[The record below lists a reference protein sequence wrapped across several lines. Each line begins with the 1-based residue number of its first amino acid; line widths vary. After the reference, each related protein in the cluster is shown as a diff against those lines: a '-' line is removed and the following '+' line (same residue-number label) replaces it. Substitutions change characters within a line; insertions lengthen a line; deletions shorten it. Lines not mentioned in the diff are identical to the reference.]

1 MGRGGQKV
9 AADEDLS
16 SNPAYAPFCGEHF
29 DAMEFASHSLSTSS
43 TTAQAKT
50 IQLQEG
56 IKALHERIRQE
67 VERRQDDLLQ
77 QAESLREAQSFMQGI
92 NLSVDS
98 LQAAMRRV
106 RAEVMQPYTSIRMQ
120 TSQLHN
126 LHTTA
131 DTLRH
136 VLHRLKLLSRLKAQM
151 ASSQDKA
158 GSQEPAKA
166 AKLLSDITAVGQ
178 EIDLSGLN
186 VVEADEEYLQNASYQ
201 VHVQAKAAL
210 RAGMETL
217 SQAEVGSALQI
228 YFNLNELP
236 QAVTELVE
244 SSVSQVERQL
254 TSALDARRLTSAGAA
269 AGGFLGGPGG
279 RGSPAPGTAGS
290 TAKLAEIL
298 WQNLSKALD
307 TLHGAAV
314 AVWHLQRVLA
324 KKRDPLSHVL
334 FSDSL
339 QAASCPS
346 PLSRFWELATG
357 ALQNAFADA
366 AAVGRAGL
374 VRELLT
380 AQYPRLARIFE
391 DTLAKLLQDT
401 EVKGAEA
408 VLTEDET
415 EAVVAAVAPFQQ
427 AYLGT
432 CLMRMS
438 DAATSAFPGGNR
450 SLPTSAELQKFIGR
464 MHEELKGVGAST
476 RLAAQVA
483 ACVGKALRV
492 LAEKAEYMAATGP
505 DVRQVGGACTSA
517 QLRNITL
524 CCQLNEVH
532 RSLVSLLPRL
542 PAHAAAAIKAPLE
555 AVQSVAVEAVMPLF
569 RAAVDAAEQAVLR
582 MHSHDF
588 GAASAPSVAG
598 ASPYM
603 ADLTRHI
610 ALCRVE
616 YLSKFSPPP
625 SSSTASFG
633 GALTERMAGRILLF
647 FMRHASL
654 LRPLSQAGKLQL
666 AKDIAE
672 LEAAV
677 AENLLPL
684 EAVGAPHRALR
695 AFRALLFAPTPAL
708 ADSLLLPALP
718 RSTVLHHLYSR
729 APPALQSPHSRSG
742 FSPAQYSMWLDQHS
756 MEEALKFIR
765 TALEACAPAAR
776 DQPGFDDVYPLMLK
790 LCSP

>member
-1 MGRGGQKV
+1 MGRGGQK
-9 AADEDLS
+9 ANPDEDLA
-16 SNPAYAPFCGEHF
+16 SNPLYAPFCGDHF
-29 DAMEFASHSLSTSS
+29 DAMDFASRSLSTSS
-43 TTAQAKT
+43 TTAQAQT
-50 IQLQEG
+50 IQLQQG
-56 IKALHERIRQE
+56 IKSLQERIKEE
-67 VERRQDDLLQ
+67 VHRRQDELLR

-106 RAEVMQPYTSIRMQ
+106 RAEVMQPYASIRLQ

-131 DTLRH
+131 DVLRH
-136 VLHRLKLLSRLKAQM
+136 VLHRLKLVARLKAQL
-151 ASSQDKA
+151 ATQQEKA
-158 GSQEPAKA
+158 GSQDPAKA
-166 AKLLSDITAVGQ
+166 AKLLNDIAAVGQ
-178 EIDLSGLN
+178 EIDLSGIT
-186 VVEADEEYLQNASYQ
+186 VVEADEDYLQIASQQ
-201 VHVQAKAAL
+201 VHTQAKAAL

-236 QAVTELVE
+236 KAVTDLVE
-244 SSVSQVERQL
+244 GYVSQVERLL
-254 TSALDARRLTSAGAA
+254 TNALDARRLTSAGAA
-269 AGGFLGGPGG
+269 AGGFLGGAGG

-290 TAKLAEIL
+290 TAKLADIL
-298 WQNLSKALD
+298 WQNLSKAF
-307 TLHGAAV
+307 G
-314 AVWHLQRVLA
+314 
-324 KKRDPLSHVL
+324 
-334 FSDSL
+334 
-339 QAASCPS
+339 
-346 PLSRFWELATG
+346 
-357 ALQNAFADA
+357 DA
-366 AAVGRAGL
+366 AAAGRAGL

-380 AQYPRLARIFE
+380 AQFPRLARIFE
-391 DTLAKLLQDT
+391 DTIAKLLQDT
-401 EVKGAEA
+401 EVKGVEPAL
-408 VLTEDET
+408 VEDET

-427 AYLGT
+427 AYLGS
-432 CLMRMS
+432 CISRMS
-438 DAATSAFPGGNR
+438 DAAASAFPGGNR

-464 MHEELKGVGAST
+464 MHEELKGVGSSM

-483 ACVGKALRV
+483 ACVGKALRL

-505 DVRQVGGACTSA
+505 DVRQMGGACTSA

-524 CCQLNEVH
+524 CSQLNEVH
-532 RSLVSLLPRL
+532 RSLANLLPRL
-542 PAHAAAAIKAPLE
+542 PTQAAATLRAPLE
-555 AVQSVAVEAVMPLF
+555 AIQGVAVEAVVPLF
-569 RAAVDAAEQAVLR
+569 RAAVDAAEQHILR
-582 MHSHDF
+582 MHAQDF
-588 GAASAPSVAG
+588 GAASAPAVAG

-625 SSSTASFG
+625 SSATASFG
-633 GALTERMAGRILLF
+633 GALVERMAGRIVLF

-654 LRPLSQAGKLQL
+654 LRPLSHAGKLQL

-695 AFRALLFAPTPAL
+695 AFRALLFAAAPAPG
-708 ADSLLLPALP
+708 DSLLLAALP

-765 TALEACAPAAR
+765 TAVEACAPAAR
-776 DQPGFDDVYPLMLK
+776 EQPGFDDVYPVMLN
-790 LCSP
+790 LCTT